1 MIWLAVVAGSVG
13 VYLLKLAGLSLP
25 VRVLERPAVRSVAAL
40 LPVAL
45 LSALVAVG
53 TVDGSGGITLDA
65 RLGGLAAAVVALVLR
80 APFVVVLVVAAT
92 ATAVLRAAV

>member
-1 MIWLAVVAGSVG
+1 VTWVAVVVGSVG

-25 VRVLERPAVRSVAAL
+25 GRVLERPAVRSVAAL

-65 RLGGLAAAVVALVLR
+65 RVGGLAAAVVALLLR
-80 APFVVVLVVAAT
+80 APFVVVLVVASAT
-92 ATAVLRAAV
+92 TAVLRAVV

>member
-1 MIWLAVVAGSVG
+1 VIWLAVVAGSVG

-25 VRVLERPAVRSVAAL
+25 ARVLERPAVRAVAAL

-65 RLGGLAAAVVALVLR
+65 RVGGLAAAVAALVLR

-92 ATAVLRAAV
+92 TTAVLRAVV